1 MGPFASSVKPQQK
14 TLSSVCYPLDTCA
27 LAATPLQSIPEQTGY
42 HTSALRIYFPLRTLG
57 GLQCHL
63 GMNLLMLGGN
73 LSSPSEEGRG
83 KERE

>member
-1 MGPFASSVKPQQK
+1 MSPKEESKSRGVKQE
-14 TLSSVCYPLDTCA
+14 
-27 LAATPLQSIPEQTGY
+27 QSRGLKYNAIGAE
-42 HTSALRIYFPLRTLG
+42 RIYFPLRTLG